1 MNPRSSS
8 VFSCL
13 LYSGKIAKVS
23 GDKVAGGGEGGG
35 EEEMK
40 FFECVVFVQ
49 M

>member
-23 GDKVAGGGEGGG
+23 GDKVGRWEGGG